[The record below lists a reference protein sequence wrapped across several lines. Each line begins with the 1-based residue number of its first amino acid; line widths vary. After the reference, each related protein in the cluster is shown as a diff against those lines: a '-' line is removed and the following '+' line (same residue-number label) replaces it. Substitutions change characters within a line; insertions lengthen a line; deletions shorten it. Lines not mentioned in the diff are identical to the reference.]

1 MKTWKAVF
9 VLLVASAFLFPNI
22 LDAHS
27 GRTDSSGG
35 HNCNVGACA
44 GTYHYHNG
52 GYAPAPVY
60 VAPTVKPTIKPTV
73 APTVKPTPKPTIKST
88 LRPTP
93 TIVPTTSPVIKG
105 TSTETPSSSP
115 PVVEEASDELVSV
128 ISSLAGGAVLLGG
141 GYAGLK
147 WLARV
152 TAPKEP
158 KVEDDQQDKKD

>member
-1 MKTWKAVF
+1 MRKYLIALIVF
-9 VLLVASAFLFPNI
+9 LLVSSPVS
-22 LDAHS
+22 AHS

-44 GTYHYHNG
+44 GTYHYHS
-52 GYAPAPVY
+52 GYSAPAPVY
-60 VAPTVKPTIKPTV
+60 RPSTPIPTVKPTIKPT
-73 APTVKPTPKPTIKST
+73 

-93 TIVPTTSPVIKG
+93 TVVPTTSPVIKG
-105 TSTETPSSSP
+105 TSTETPSNSP
-115 PVVEEASDELVSV
+115 PVVEEVSDEFGTV
-128 ISSLAGGAVLLGG
+128 IGGLAGGAVLLGG

-158 KVEDDQQDKKD
+158 KIEDDQQDKKD